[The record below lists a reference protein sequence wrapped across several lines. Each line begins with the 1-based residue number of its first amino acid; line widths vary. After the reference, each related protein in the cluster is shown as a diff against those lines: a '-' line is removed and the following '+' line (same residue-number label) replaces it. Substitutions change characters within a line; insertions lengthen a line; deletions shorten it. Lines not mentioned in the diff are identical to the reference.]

1 MPSMGILILGHN
13 TFSLCNNPWSIRPS
27 KQRCLKRHDS
37 LSSTSVWSR
46 RALPTPR
53 NPGSWPI
60 CFFIDWTFLFPVVWA
75 DRWTN
80 LHILPM
86 MCQVFCRYP
95 YNHAAKEALLSP
107 LCRRGQRPTEA
118 RRRTLQQAS
127 HLGSCRTKAYRQRG
141 IPITYYTTLPPGKIM
156 GIRRLSLE
164 SQFITDF
171 LGQILALNFLSP

>member
-1 MPSMGILILGHN
+1 MPSMG
-13 TFSLCNNPWSIRPS
+13 LCNNPLSIQPS
-27 KQRCLKRHDS
+27 KQRCLKRHDP
-37 LSSTSVWSR
+37 LLSTSVWSR
-46 RALPTPR
+46 RALPALRSPA
-53 NPGSWPI
+53 SWSI
-60 CFFIDWTFLFPVVWA
+60 CFFTDWTFLFPVVWT
-75 DRWTN
+75 DRRTN
-80 LHILPM
+80 LHILQTT
-86 MCQVFCRYP
+86 CQVFCGYP

-118 RRRTLQQAS
+118 RRRTLHQAS

-141 IPITYYTTLPPGKIM
+141 IPITYYTTLPPGEIM